1 MRRNSS
7 KEQYQE
13 DAKVIE
19 HCETIQKNLHVEKS
33 AALLQSQW
41 TVIIVASTRLLF
53 ELFQMFMVS
62 FHFFNIF
69 HRQYCAVCDDGICE
83 KNSFGLD

>member
-62 FHFFNIF
+62 FYFLNISF
-69 HRQYCAVCDDGICE
+69 HICAVCDDEICE
-83 KNSFGLD
+83 KNWFGLD